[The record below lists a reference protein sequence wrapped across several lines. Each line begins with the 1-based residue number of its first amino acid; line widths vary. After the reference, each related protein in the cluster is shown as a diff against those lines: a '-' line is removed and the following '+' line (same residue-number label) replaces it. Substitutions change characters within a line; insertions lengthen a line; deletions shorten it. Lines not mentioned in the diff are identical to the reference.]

1 MNKLC
6 LVLMG
11 PIMGNGGVI
20 YHEGDQIVLTE
31 ATANLFA
38 SWGFVEILG
47 DAAPEDPVAGRAAP
61 SEETTPTEE
70 ATTTTKTT
78 RTKVSG

>member
-1 MNKLC
+1 
-6 LVLMG
+6 MG

-20 YHEGDQIVLTE
+20 YNEGDQIVLAE

-47 DAAPEDPVAGRAAP
+47 DAAPEDPIAGRAAT
-61 SEETTPTEE
+61 SEEPTPTEKT
-70 ATTTTKTT
+70 TTTTKTT
-78 RTKVSG
+78 TRTKASA